1 MSGSQPAFVP
11 WRAQQEVYSA
21 ANVPALDRRHDR
33 GVVEQR
39 VWIHAFGTHGRSFLC
54 CEAVLALRSSAG
66 EFGRRFPG
74 RLGSPATLPHAMN
87 AGRIRAD
94 PRVALRARNRHEV
107 SS

>member
-54 CEAVLALRSSAG
+54 CEAALALGISAS
-66 EFGRRFPG
+66 ELGRRFPNTG
-74 RLGSPATLPHAMN
+74 QSATLPHAMN